1 MNTLLNFD
9 SEHLWHPYAALKN
22 TPARFLAKSAHGTT
36 IETADGLKLIDAVSS
51 WWCMAHGHNAP
62 EIVEAIRKQS
72 EKMCHVMFGGFTH
85 EPAIELGEKLVNFL
99 PEGLN
104 KIFFAD
110 SGSIAVEC
118 AAKMAVQ
125 YQHSLSRPERCKLV
139 ALKGGYHGD
148 TAGAM
153 ALSDPDGMH
162 VLFRGIMPHH
172 YFAERPNC
180 RFDSAWDDSDFASME
195 RVVEEHKDE
204 IAAVICEPVFQGGNG
219 MWLYNAG
226 YLKRLRELCDR
237 YNILLIL
244 DEIAS
249 GFYRTGPRFAMMHTA
264 NIGGERAGLDRSN
277 ANDREGNCAD
287 ADCKSNCADF
297 IKPDIMCIGKALTG
311 GSITMAACV
320 ASENVADTITNSK
333 IPAFMHGP
341 TYMANPLACAAGIA
355 SLSLFESRDYA
366 TSVSR
371 IESRLRTN
379 LEPLRSLENAAD
391 VRVLGAIGVLEL
403 KAKPSADDI
412 QKVIK
417 ETGVWLRPFCN
428 YVYTMP
434 PLITSDAEID
444 RICEAIKLI
453 GQCEPAPVIEGDDEF
468 HE

>member
-1 MNTLLNFD
+1 MEKLLKFD
-9 SEHLWHPYAALKN
+9 NEFLWHPYAALHKG
-22 TPARFLAKSAHGTT
+22 PSRFLAKSAHGTT

-62 EIVEAIRKQS
+62 EIVEAIQKQS

-99 PEGLN
+99 PKGLN

-125 YQHSLSRPERCKLV
+125 YQHALGRPERCKLV

-162 VLFRGIMPHH
+162 VLFRGIMPQHF
-172 YFAERPNC
+172 FAERPNC
-180 RFDSAWDDSDFASME
+180 RFDSAWDDSDFESME
-195 RVVEEHKDE
+195 RIVSEHENE

-226 YLKRLRELCDR
+226 YLKRLRKLCDEKG
-237 YNILLIL
+237 ILLIL

-249 GFYRTGPRFAMMHTA
+249 GFYRTGQRFAMMHTA
-264 NIGGERAGLDRSN
+264 DVGENG
-277 ANDREGNCAD
+277 
-287 ADCKSNCADF
+287 ADF

-320 ASENVADTITNSK
+320 ASENVAETITNSK

-366 TSVSR
+366 SSVAR
-371 IESRLRTN
+371 IEARLRAN

-403 KAKPSADDI
+403 KAKPTAEDI
-412 QKVIK
+412 QKIIR

-434 PLITSDAEID
+434 PLITTNKELD
-444 RICEAIKLI
+444 RICEAIKRI
-453 GQCEPAPVIEGDDEF
+453 GECEPAPIAEGDDEF

>member
-1 MNTLLNFD
+1 MNLKENLQFD
-9 SEHLWHPYAALKN
+9 KEYLWHPYAALKN
-22 TPARFLAKSAHGTT
+22 TPARFLAKEAHGTT
-36 IETADGLKLIDAVSS
+36 IETADGLHLIDAVSS

-62 EIVEAIRKQS
+62 EIVEAIQKQS

-99 PEGLN
+99 PQGLN
-104 KIFFAD
+104 RIFFAD

-118 AAKMAVQ
+118 TAKMAVQ
-125 YQHSLSRPERCKLV
+125 YQYAMGHPEKSKLV

-162 VLFRGIMPHH
+162 VLFREIMPHH

-180 RFDSAWDDSDFASME
+180 RVDEPWDDTDFVSME
-195 RVVEEHKDE
+195 QTVAEHLHE

-226 YLKRLRELCDR
+226 YLKRLRKLCDR
-237 YNILLIL
+237 YGILLIL

-249 GFYRTGPRFAMMHTA
+249 GFFRTGPRFAMEH
-264 NIGGERAGLDRSN
+264 AGIL
-277 ANDREGNCAD
+277 
-287 ADCKSNCADF
+287 
-297 IKPDIMCIGKALTG
+297 PDIMCIGKALTG

-320 ASENVADTITNSK
+320 ASEMVAETITNSK
-333 IPAFMHGP
+333 ISAFMHGP

-355 SLSLFESRDYA
+355 SLSLFENRDYPSA
-366 TSVSR
+366 VKR
-371 IESRLRTN
+371 IEARLKQN
-379 LEPLRSLENAAD
+379 LEPLRSLENTAD
-391 VRVLGAIGVLEL
+391 VRVCGAIGVLEL
-403 KAKPSADDI
+403 KAKPSSDDI
-412 QKVIK
+412 LKVIR

-434 PLITSDAEID
+434 PLVTTEAEID
-444 RICEAIKLI
+444 RICEAMKRI
-453 GQCEPAPVIEGDDEF
+453 GECEPLPVVDGDDEF

>member
-125 YQHSLSRPERCKLV
+125 YQHSLGRPERCKLV

-162 VLFRGIMPHH
+162 VLFRGIMPLH

-195 RVVEEHKDE
+195 RVVEEHKNE

-237 YNILLIL
+237 YGILLIL

-249 GFYRTGPRFAMMHTA
+249 GFYRTGPRFAMIH
-264 NIGGERAGLDRSN
+264 AG
-277 ANDREGNCAD
+277 
-287 ADCKSNCADF
+287 

-320 ASENVADTITNSK
+320 ASEKVADTITNSK

-366 TSVSR
+366 SSVAR
-371 IESRLRTN
+371 IEKRLKAN

-412 QKVIK
+412 LKVIK

-434 PLITSDAEID
+434 PFITSDAEVD
-444 RICEAIKLI
+444 RICEAIKMI
-453 GQCEPAPVIEGDDEF
+453 GKCEPAPIVDGEDEF

>member
-1 MNTLLNFD
+1 MNLKESLQFD
-9 SEHLWHPYAALKN
+9 GEHLWHPYAALKN
-22 TPARFLAKSAHGTT
+22 TPARFLAKEAHGTT

-62 EIVEAIRKQS
+62 EIVQAIQKQS

-85 EPAIELGEKLVNFL
+85 EPAIELGEKLVKFL
-99 PEGLN
+99 PQGLN

-118 AAKMAVQ
+118 ATKMAVQ
-125 YQHSLSRPERCKLV
+125 YQYAKGHPEKCKLV

-162 VLFRGIMPHH
+162 VLFHGIMPQH

-180 RFDSAWDDSDFASME
+180 RADGPWDDADFASME
-195 RVVEEHKDE
+195 KVVAEHERE

-219 MWLYNAG
+219 MWLYNAN
-226 YLKRLRELCDR
+226 YLKRLRKLCDEKG
-237 YNILLIL
+237 ILLIL

-249 GFYRTGPRFAMMHTA
+249 GFFRTGPRFAMEHA
-264 NIGGERAGLDRSN
+264 EIL
-277 ANDREGNCAD
+277 
-287 ADCKSNCADF
+287 
-297 IKPDIMCIGKALTG
+297 PDIMCIGKALTG

-320 ASENVADTITNSK
+320 ASEMVAETITDSK
-333 IPAFMHGP
+333 ISAFMHGP

-366 TSVSR
+366 SSVKR
-371 IESRLRTN
+371 IEARLKRN

-403 KAKPSADDI
+403 KAKPFAEDI
-412 QKVIK
+412 LKVIR

-434 PLITSDAEID
+434 PLVTTDAEID
-444 RICEAIKLI
+444 RICEAIKRI
-453 GQCEPAPVIEGDDEF
+453 GECEPAPVVEGEDEF

>member
-1 MNTLLNFD
+1 MPRGTFNYEKSSGNARAFFYIAPQMNTLLNFD

-125 YQHSLSRPERCKLV
+125 YQYSLSRPERCKLV

-162 VLFRGIMPHH
+162 TLFRGIMPHH

-195 RVVEEHKDE
+195 RVVEEHKNE

-237 YNILLIL
+237 YGILLIL

-249 GFYRTGPRFAMMHTA
+249 GFYRTGPRFAMIH
-264 NIGGERAGLDRSN
+264 AG
-277 ANDREGNCAD
+277 
-287 ADCKSNCADF
+287 

-320 ASENVADTITNSK
+320 ASEKVADSITNSK

-366 TSVSR
+366 GEVAR
-371 IESRLRTN
+371 IEARLRAN

-412 QKVIK
+412 QRVIR

-428 YVYTMP
+428 YVYPMP
-434 PLITSDAEID
+434 PFITSDAEVD
-444 RICEAIKLI
+444 RICEAIKMI
-453 GQCEPAPVIEGDDEF
+453 GKCEPAPIVDGEDEF

>member
-1 MNTLLNFD
+1 MNLKESLLFD
-9 SEHLWHPYAALKN
+9 GEHLWHPYAALKN
-22 TPARFLAKSAHGTT
+22 TPARFLAKEAHGTT

-62 EIVEAIRKQS
+62 EIVQAIQKQS

-85 EPAIELGEKLVNFL
+85 EPAIELGEKLVKFL
-99 PEGLN
+99 PQGLN

-125 YQHSLSRPERCKLV
+125 YQYAKGHPEKCKLV

-162 VLFRGIMPHH
+162 VLFRGIMPQH

-180 RFDSAWDDSDFASME
+180 RADGPWDDADFASME
-195 RVVEEHKDE
+195 KVVTEHERE

-219 MWLYNAG
+219 MWLYNAN
-226 YLKRLRELCDR
+226 YLKRLRKLCDEKG
-237 YNILLIL
+237 ILLIL

-249 GFYRTGPRFAMMHTA
+249 GFFRTGPRFAMEHA
-264 NIGGERAGLDRSN
+264 EIL
-277 ANDREGNCAD
+277 
-287 ADCKSNCADF
+287 
-297 IKPDIMCIGKALTG
+297 PDIMCIGKALTG

-320 ASENVADTITNSK
+320 ASEMVAETITDSK
-333 IPAFMHGP
+333 ISAFMHGP

-366 TSVSR
+366 SSVRR
-371 IESRLRTN
+371 IEARLKRN

-403 KAKPSADDI
+403 KAKPSAEDI
-412 QKVIK
+412 LKVIR

-434 PLITSDAEID
+434 PLVTTDAEID
-444 RICEAIKLI
+444 RICEAIKRI
-453 GQCEPAPVIEGDDEF
+453 GECEPAPVVEGDDEF

>member
-1 MNTLLNFD
+1 MNLKESLQFD
-9 SEHLWHPYAALKN
+9 GEHLWHPYAALKN
-22 TPARFLAKSAHGTT
+22 TPARFLAKEAHGTT
-36 IETADGLKLIDAVSS
+36 IETVDGLKLIDAVSS

-62 EIVEAIRKQS
+62 EIVQAIQKQS

-85 EPAIELGEKLVNFL
+85 EPAIELGEKLVKFL
-99 PEGLN
+99 PQGLN

-125 YQHSLSRPERCKLV
+125 YQYAKGHPEKCKLV

-162 VLFRGIMPHH
+162 VLFRGIMPQH

-180 RFDSAWDDSDFASME
+180 RADGPWDDADFASME
-195 RVVEEHKDE
+195 NVVAEHERE

-219 MWLYNAG
+219 MWLYNAN
-226 YLKRLRELCDR
+226 YLKRLRKLCDEKG
-237 YNILLIL
+237 ILLIL

-249 GFYRTGPRFAMMHTA
+249 GFFRTGPRFAMEHA
-264 NIGGERAGLDRSN
+264 EIL
-277 ANDREGNCAD
+277 
-287 ADCKSNCADF
+287 
-297 IKPDIMCIGKALTG
+297 PDIMCIGKALTG

-320 ASENVADTITNSK
+320 ASEMVAETITDSK
-333 IPAFMHGP
+333 ISAFMHGP

-366 TSVSR
+366 SSVKR
-371 IESRLRTN
+371 IEARLKRN

-403 KAKPSADDI
+403 RAKPSAEDI
-412 QKVIK
+412 LKVIR

-434 PLITSDAEID
+434 PLVTTDAEID
-444 RICEAIKLI
+444 RICEAIKRI
-453 GQCEPAPVIEGDDEF
+453 GECEPAPVVEGDDEF

>member
-1 MNTLLNFD
+1 MNIESLLQFD
-9 SEHLWHPYAALKN
+9 SSHLWHPYAALKN

-51 WWCMAHGHNAP
+51 WWCVAHGHNAP
-62 EIVEAIRKQS
+62 EIIEAIQKQS

-85 EPAIELGEKLVNFL
+85 EPAIELGERLVEFL
-99 PEGLN
+99 PCQLN

-125 YQHSLSRPERCKLV
+125 YQHALGRPERCKLV

-162 VLFRGIMPHH
+162 ILFRGIMPKHF
-172 YFAERPNC
+172 FAERPNSPFNGPWIPSN
-180 RFDSAWDDSDFASME
+180 FDSME
-195 RVVEEHKDE
+195 QMVNAHENE

-219 MWLYNAG
+219 MWLYHPN
-226 YLKRLRELCDR
+226 YLKKLRKLCDEKG
-237 YNILLIL
+237 ILLIL
-244 DEIAS
+244 DEIAA
-249 GFYRTGPRFAMMHTA
+249 GFYRTGPRFAMEH
-264 NIGGERAGLDRSN
+264 AG
-277 ANDREGNCAD
+277 
-287 ADCKSNCADF
+287 
-297 IKPDIMCIGKALTG
+297 ITPDIMTIGKALTG

-320 ASENVADTITNSK
+320 ASEKVADAITNSK
-333 IPAFMHGP
+333 ISAFMHGP

-355 SLSLFESRDYA
+355 SLDLFEHRDYA
-366 TSVSR
+366 SNVKR
-371 IESRLRTN
+371 IENRLRQN
-379 LEPLRSLENAAD
+379 LEPLHSLENAAD

-403 KAKPSADDI
+403 KAKPSSDDI
-412 QKVIK
+412 LKVIK

-434 PLITSDAEID
+434 PLVTSDTEID
-444 RICEAIKLI
+444 RICEAIKMI
-453 GQCEPAPVIEGDDEF
+453 GECEPAQATEGDDEF

>member
-1 MNTLLNFD
+1 MFKDFD

-62 EIVEAIRKQS
+62 EIVEAIQKQS

-85 EPAIELGEKLVNFL
+85 EPAIELGERLVRFL
-99 PEGLN
+99 PKGLD

-118 AAKMAVQ
+118 SAKMAVQ
-125 YQHSLSRPERCKLV
+125 YQHSLGRPERCKLV

-195 RVVEEHKDE
+195 RVVNEHENE

-226 YLKRLRELCDR
+226 YLKRLRKLCDEKG
-237 YNILLIL
+237 ILLIL

-249 GFYRTGPRFAMMHTA
+249 GFYRTGPRFAMEHTA
-264 NIGGERAGLDRSN
+264 N
-277 ANDREGNCAD
+277 ANGDY
-287 ADCKSNCADF
+287 
-297 IKPDIMCIGKALTG
+297 ITPDIMCIGKALTG

-320 ASENVADTITNSK
+320 ASDKVAETITNSK

-355 SLSLFESRDYA
+355 SLDLFANRDYA
-366 TSVSR
+366 TSVKR
-371 IESRLRTN
+371 IESRLRAN
-379 LEPLRSLENAAD
+379 LEPLRTLENAAD

-412 QKVIK
+412 LKVIK

-434 PLITSDAEID
+434 PLITTDAEID

-453 GQCEPAPVIEGDDEF
+453 GECEPAPIVEGEDEF

>member
-1 MNTLLNFD
+1 MFKDFD

-62 EIVEAIRKQS
+62 EIVEAIQKQS

-85 EPAIELGEKLVNFL
+85 EPAIELGERLVRFL
-99 PEGLN
+99 PKGLD

-118 AAKMAVQ
+118 SAKMAVQ
-125 YQHSLSRPERCKLV
+125 YQHSLGRPERCKLV
-139 ALKGGYHGD
+139 ALKGGYHGA

-195 RVVEEHKDE
+195 RVVNEHENE

-226 YLKRLRELCDR
+226 YLKRLRKLCDEKG
-237 YNILLIL
+237 ILLIL

-249 GFYRTGPRFAMMHTA
+249 GFYRTGPRFAMEHTA
-264 NIGGERAGLDRSN
+264 N
-277 ANDREGNCAD
+277 ANGDY
-287 ADCKSNCADF
+287 
-297 IKPDIMCIGKALTG
+297 ITPDIMCIGKALTG

-320 ASENVADTITNSK
+320 ASDKVAETITNSK

-355 SLSLFESRDYA
+355 SLDLFANRDYA
-366 TSVSR
+366 TSVKR
-371 IESRLRTN
+371 IESRLRAN
-379 LEPLRSLENAAD
+379 LEPLRTLENAAD

-412 QKVIK
+412 LKVIK

-434 PLITSDAEID
+434 PLITTDAEID

-453 GQCEPAPVIEGDDEF
+453 GECEPAPIVEGEDEF

>member
-1 MNTLLNFD
+1 MFKDFD

-62 EIVEAIRKQS
+62 EIVEAIQKQS

-85 EPAIELGEKLVNFL
+85 EPAIELGERLVRFL
-99 PEGLN
+99 PKGLD

-118 AAKMAVQ
+118 SAKMAVQ
-125 YQHSLSRPERCKLV
+125 YQHSLGRPERCKLV

-195 RVVEEHKDE
+195 RVVNEHENE

-226 YLKRLRELCDR
+226 YLKRLRKLCDEKG
-237 YNILLIL
+237 ILLIL

-249 GFYRTGPRFAMMHTA
+249 GFYRTGPRFAMEHTA
-264 NIGGERAGLDRSN
+264 N
-277 ANDREGNCAD
+277 ANGDY
-287 ADCKSNCADF
+287 
-297 IKPDIMCIGKALTG
+297 ITPDIMCIGKALTG

-320 ASENVADTITNSK
+320 ASDKVAETITNSK

-355 SLSLFESRDYA
+355 SLDLFANRDYA
-366 TSVSR
+366 TSVKR
-371 IESRLRTN
+371 IESRLRAN
-379 LEPLRSLENAAD
+379 LEPLRTLENAAD

-412 QKVIK
+412 LKVIK

-434 PLITSDAEID
+434 PLITTDAEID
-444 RICEAIKLI
+444 RICEAINLI
-453 GQCEPAPVIEGDDEF
+453 GECEPAPIVEGEDEF

>member
-1 MNTLLNFD
+1 MNLNEQLQFD

-22 TPARFLAKSAHGTT
+22 TPARFLAKSAQGTT
-36 IETADGLKLIDAVSS
+36 IETADGLKIIDAVSS

-62 EIVEAIRKQS
+62 EIVAAIRQQS

-85 EPAIELGEKLVNFL
+85 EPAIELGERLVDFL
-99 PEGLN
+99 PKGLN

-125 YQHSLSRPERCKLV
+125 YQHSLGRPERCKLV

-162 VLFRGIMPHH
+162 VLFRGIMPQH

-180 RFDSAWDDSDFASME
+180 RFDGVWDDSDFTSME
-195 RVVEEHKDE
+195 QVVSEHENE

-226 YLKRLRELCDR
+226 YLKRLRKLCDEKG
-237 YNILLIL
+237 ILLIL

-264 NIGGERAGLDRSN
+264 GAE
-277 ANDREGNCAD
+277 
-287 ADCKSNCADF
+287 CADF
-297 IKPDIMCIGKALTG
+297 IKPDIMCVGKALTG

-320 ASENVADTITNSK
+320 ASEKVADTITNSK

-355 SLSLFESRDYA
+355 SLDLFKNRNYA
-366 TSVSR
+366 GEVSR
-371 IESRLRTN
+371 IEKRLRAN

-412 QKVIK
+412 LKVIR

-434 PLITSDAEID
+434 PFITTDAEID
-444 RICEAIKLI
+444 RICEAIKMI
-453 GQCEPAPVIEGDDEF
+453 GECEPAPIVEGDDEF

>member
-1 MNTLLNFD
+1 MDSFFDCDLNKKQKFD

-36 IETADGLKLIDAVSS
+36 IETTDSLKLIDAVSS

-62 EIVEAIRKQS
+62 EIVEAIRRQS
-72 EKMCHVMFGGFTH
+72 ERMCHVMFGGFTH
-85 EPAIELGEKLVNFL
+85 EPAIELGEKLVKFL
-99 PEGLN
+99 PEGLD

-118 AAKMAVQ
+118 SAKMALQ
-125 YQHSLSRPERCKLV
+125 YQHALGRPERCKLV

-162 VLFRGIMPHH
+162 VLFRGIMPQHF
-172 YFAERPNC
+172 FAERPNC
-180 RFDSAWDDSDFASME
+180 RFDEAWNPADFASME
-195 RVVEEHKDE
+195 RVVEQHKDE

-226 YLKRLRELCDR
+226 YLKALRELCDR
-237 YNILLIL
+237 YGILLIL

-249 GFYRTGPRFAMMHTA
+249 GFYRTGPRFAMMHTGIA
-264 NIGGERAGLDRSN
+264 AG
-277 ANDREGNCAD
+277 GNCAN
-287 ADCKSNCADF
+287 AGENCANVGENCADF
-297 IKPDIMCIGKALTG
+297 IKPDILCIGKALTG
-311 GSITMAACV
+311 GSITMAACI
-320 ASENVADTITNSK
+320 ASGKVADTITNSR

-355 SLSLFESRDYA
+355 SLDLFEKRDYA
-366 TSVSR
+366 GSVAR
-371 IESRLRTN
+371 IEKRLRAN

-412 QKVIK
+412 LRVIR

-434 PLITSDAEID
+434 PFITSDTEID

-453 GQCEPAPVIEGDDEF
+453 GECKPAPVVEGEDEF

>member
-1 MNTLLNFD
+1 MNFSSESFSKKIVFD

-36 IETADGLKLIDAVSS
+36 IETADGLKLI
-51 WWCMAHGHNAP
+51 
-62 EIVEAIRKQS
+62 
-72 EKMCHVMFGGFTH
+72 HVMFGGFTH
-85 EPAIELGEKLVNFL
+85 EPAIELGERLVEFL

-162 VLFRGIMPHH
+162 VLFRGIMPQH

-180 RFDSAWDDSDFASME
+180 RFDSAWDDNDFASME
-195 RVVEEHKDE
+195 RVVEEHENE

-226 YLKRLRELCDR
+226 YLKRLRKLCDEKG
-237 YNILLIL
+237 ILLIL

-249 GFYRTGPRFAMMHTA
+249 GFFRTGLRFAMMHTA
-264 NIGGERAGLDRSN
+264 D
-277 ANDREGNCAD
+277 ANGDY
-287 ADCKSNCADF
+287 
-297 IKPDIMCIGKALTG
+297 IKHDIMCIGKALTG

-320 ASENVADTITNSK
+320 ASDKVAETITNSK

-355 SLSLFESRDYA
+355 SLDLFKSRNYA
-366 TSVSR
+366 ENVQR
-371 IESRLRTN
+371 IETRLRKN

-412 QKVIK
+412 LKVIK
-417 ETGVWLRPFCN
+417 NTGVWLRPFCN

-434 PLITSDAEID
+434 PLITTNAEID
-444 RICEAIKLI
+444 RICEAIKRI
-453 GQCEPAPVIEGDDEF
+453 GECEPAPVVEGEDEF

>member
-36 IETADGLKLIDAVSS
+36 IETADGLNLIDAVSS
-51 WWCMAHGHNAP
+51 WWCMVHGHNAP

-125 YQHSLSRPERCKLV
+125 YQHSLGRPERCKLV

-195 RVVEEHKDE
+195 SVVEEHKNE
-204 IAAVICEPVFQGGNG
+204 IAAVICEPIFQGGNG

-226 YLKRLRELCDR
+226 YLKRLRELCDC
-237 YNILLIL
+237 YGILLIL

-249 GFYRTGPRFAMMHTA
+249 GFYRTGPRFAMIH
-264 NIGGERAGLDRSN
+264 AG
-277 ANDREGNCAD
+277 
-287 ADCKSNCADF
+287 

-320 ASENVADTITNSK
+320 ASEKVADTITNSK

-366 TSVSR
+366 SSVAR
-371 IESRLRTN
+371 IEKRLKAN

-412 QKVIK
+412 LRVIR

-434 PLITSDAEID
+434 PFITSDAEVD
-444 RICEAIKLI
+444 RICEAIKMI
-453 GQCEPAPVIEGDDEF
+453 GECEPAPIVDGEDEF

>member
-1 MNTLLNFD
+1 MNLNDSLQFD
-9 SEHLWHPYAALKN
+9 SEHLWHPYAALRN

-51 WWCMAHGHNAP
+51 WWCVAHGHNAP
-62 EIVEAIRKQS
+62 EIVEAIRRQS

-85 EPAIELGEKLVNFL
+85 EPAIELGERLVKFL
-99 PEGLN
+99 PKGLD

-125 YQHSLSRPERCKLV
+125 YQHALGRPERCKLV

-162 VLFRGIMPHH
+162 VLFRGIMPQH

-180 RFDSAWDDSDFASME
+180 RFDSAWDDSDFESME
-195 RVVEEHKDE
+195 RVVCEHENE

-226 YLKRLRELCDR
+226 YLKRLRKLCDEKG
-237 YNILLIL
+237 ILLIL
-244 DEIAS
+244 DEIAA
-249 GFYRTGPRFAMMHTA
+249 GFYRTGPRFAMEH
-264 NIGGERAGLDRSN
+264 AGIL
-277 ANDREGNCAD
+277 
-287 ADCKSNCADF
+287 
-297 IKPDIMCIGKALTG
+297 PDIMCIGKALTG

-320 ASENVADTITNSK
+320 ASDKVAETITNSK

-355 SLSLFESRDYA
+355 SLDLFASRDYA
-366 TSVSR
+366 SNVAR
-371 IESRLRTN
+371 IEKRLKAN

-412 QKVIK
+412 LKVIR

-434 PLITSDAEID
+434 PLITTDAEID

-453 GQCEPAPVIEGDDEF
+453 GECEPAPVIEGDDEF

>member
-1 MNTLLNFD
+1 MNFSSESFSKKIAFD

-62 EIVEAIRKQS
+62 EIVEAIQKQS

-85 EPAIELGEKLVNFL
+85 EPAIELGERLVEFL

-125 YQHSLSRPERCKLV
+125 YQHSLGRPERCKLV

-162 VLFRGIMPHH
+162 VLFRGIMPQH

-180 RFDSAWDDSDFASME
+180 RFDCPWDDSDFTSME
-195 RVVEEHKDE
+195 RVVEEHENE

-226 YLKRLRELCDR
+226 YLKRLRKLCDEKG
-237 YNILLIL
+237 ILLIL

-249 GFYRTGPRFAMMHTA
+249 GFFRTGPRFAMMHTA
-264 NIGGERAGLDRSN
+264 DAN
-277 ANDREGNCAD
+277 ADY
-287 ADCKSNCADF
+287 

-320 ASENVADTITNSK
+320 ASDKVAETITNSK

-355 SLSLFESRDYA
+355 SLDLFKSRNYA
-366 TSVSR
+366 ENVKR
-371 IESRLRTN
+371 IESRLRAN

-412 QKVIK
+412 LKVIK
-417 ETGVWLRPFCN
+417 DTGVWLRPFCN

-434 PLITSDAEID
+434 PLITTDAEID
-444 RICEAIKLI
+444 RICEAIKRI
-453 GQCEPAPVIEGDDEF
+453 GECEPAPVVEGEDEF